1 LIDDSSS
8 ELAEELLKSE
18 GLCLDEA
25 LLSEFGDV
33 DLDAS
38 EQADT
43 WQDWQPDPVDADPSR
58 FHSVL
63 YTIIFQPLFFRTFC
77 Q

>member
-1 LIDDSSS
+1 
-8 ELAEELLKSE
+8 
-18 GLCLDEA
+18 LDEA

-63 YTIIFQPLFFRTFC
+63 YNIFFN
-77 Q
+77 